1 MERLL
6 IGRDIALGDWL
17 AERTPDVAVLL
28 AARSALRAFPLLYGV
43 MQGEGDET
51 RATVVLPTL
60 RCLSLAWV
68 AGRYA
73 RLDREQR
80 QLAARVSSGGSRAS
94 NKIAKY
100 AGVSAVSAAVYAAE
114 AVHGTDQT
122 LHGAVEKA
130 ARAAIAAAKDVAGA
144 AAAEEMRE
152 ALVEDGA
159 AIERDRRPHRFE
171 SMGLW
176 RGAAPVWI
184 GQRWIGMSQT
194 LIRYREDWD
203 VWLDWYQS
211 RLIGEPAQ
219 AEIELARL
227 RVPEAL
233 WEEGPAAVNAEIRR
247 LEEEMIG
254 DQRAGPRASA
264 PAAMRAVTVGRV
276 IASRPREVA
285 LSAAVEHERI
295 ARLIEERRASLPN
308 DPDRLEEVREE
319 ISHLEGLLPDLDAVS
334 DGAAALPDQP
344 TPAEAEPVARQVLSL
359 GDRVEEYVGWV
370 VGPERSPAVVNT
382 ALIGGLFA
390 FLTLCGMPPSFAAP
404 MVIASITGPKVW
416 ERIKGML
423 GRG

>member
-6 IGRDIALGDWL
+6 IGRDIALADWL
-17 AERTPDVAVLL
+17 VERSPDVAVLL
-28 AARSALRAFPLLYGV
+28 AARSALRAFPLLYGA

-80 QLAARVSSGGSRAS
+80 RLAATVGAGGSRAS

-100 AGVSAVSAAVYAAE
+100 AGVSAVSAAVYSAE
-114 AVHGTDQT
+114 AVHGADQT

-144 AAAEEMRE
+144 AAAEEMRG
-152 ALVEDGA
+152 ALVEDAA

-171 SMGLW
+171 STGLW
-176 RGAAPVWI
+176 RGTTPVWV
-184 GQRWIGMSQT
+184 GQRWIGMAQT
-194 LIRYREDWD
+194 LMRCREDWE
-203 VWLDWYQS
+203 VWVDWYQS
-211 RLIGEPAQ
+211 RLMGEPAE
-219 AEIELARL
+219 AEIELARV
-227 RVPEAL
+227 RIADGV
-233 WEEGPAAVNAEIRR
+233 WDRGPAAVNAEIMR
-247 LEEEMIG
+247 LESARGGGERVG
-254 DQRAGPRASA
+254 AGPAARGALR
-264 PAAMRAVTVGRV
+264 PAMLGRV

-295 ARLIEERRASLPN
+295 ARLIEERRSSLPN
-308 DPDRLEEVREE
+308 DPDRLAEVRDE
-319 ISHLEGLLPDLDAVS
+319 IAHLEGLLPDLDAVS
-334 DGAAALPDQP
+334 DSAAALPEQP
-344 TPAEAEPVARQVLSL
+344 TPAETEPVARQVVSL
-359 GDRVEEYVGWV
+359 GERVERYVAWV

-390 FLTLCGMPPSFAAP
+390 FLTLCGMPPAFAAP
-404 MVIASITGPKVW
+404 TVIASITGPKVW

-423 GRG
+423 GLG